1 MLNQNRDTFI
11 RCDICTQRTYWT
23 DGLLA
28 LPGPWWVDWQIVVL
42 ARLSVSQHLSTVLRV
57 CDAHPEHTLGET
69 KAHMKFCHRQRG
81 YAKSLEAE
89 GDEETKPIAAII
101 SQASSYPSNQP
112 TYLSS
117 IFYIWTYYHPH
128 QCDDER
134 KNGNKFDI
142 SVVQNNIIY
151 ICIVEMLYL
160 RRHTRS
166 QYIYA
171 SAYINIYIHIHTYVD
186 IYFAY
191 IIIPP

>member
-1 MLNQNRDTFI
+1 MWYLCPKDLLDRRIAGFAWPVVGGRIGRLLYWRVVCQSTSLY
-11 RCDICTQRTYWT
+11 CTQ
-23 DGLLA
+23 
-28 LPGPWWVDWQIVVL
+28 
-42 ARLSVSQHLSTVLRV
+42 LSVF
-57 CDAHPEHTLGET
+57 DAHPEHTLGQT

-81 YAKSLEAE
+81 YAKSLEVE

-101 SQASSYPSNQP
+101 SQASSYPSNQTTNQP

-117 IFYIWTYYHPH
+117 KFYIWTYYHPH

-191 IIIPP
+191 IIIPPWI